1 MIRSSRF
8 ITAKQLRK
16 RYIFALSMIALL
28 ITVSQLSLQL
38 LIAAQESDSDIINLA
53 GRQRML
59 SQKIA
64 KSSVNLVQ
72 ATGTSIKESHRQE
85 LRDATR
91 LWVKTQQGLQFG
103 DESVGLP
110 GRNSDEIQARF
121 DAIQP
126 TYEAIL
132 SDVSNLLDPD
142 ISHAESIVALLNI
155 QRNEAV
161 FLEAMNE
168 IVFLYAEEAANKVK
182 RIQLFEVFLFVA
194 TLLVLVIEVF
204 YIFSPAARRVE
215 QTMNSLRKRY
225 RDLEKLF
232 SATPTGMLLVDA
244 RDLSIVVG
252 NQRML
257 KDLGLDTKKPGRHK
271 LDAFLPNSHSSNQV
285 FLERLRL
292 EEQIDEA
299 EIVLDNPLG
308 QTLEMLASV
317 RQSDLRGR
325 EVYIIGFT
333 DVSDIKR
340 AQKIIEHHASIDA
353 MTQLINRRT
362 GLLMLEKAF
371 ANAQR
376 YHNPLTVCYLDL
388 DGLKQAND
396 RYGHAEGDW
405 LIKTFSKVLAESI
418 READIAT
425 RLGGDEFLLVLPQ
438 CEANESLELMQRLE
452 QQLRQIKE
460 DLCKA
465 YSLSFSYGVVELDTS
480 RHNNAQL
487 LLAEADKQMYLQ
499 KHAKRDPAPL
509 SPEQDSYSE

>member
-8 ITAKQLRK
+8 ITPKQLRK

-38 LIAAQESDSDIINLA
+38 LIAAQESDSDLINLA

-72 ATGTSIKESHRQE
+72 ATGSKTKESHRLE
-85 LRDATR
+85 LREAAR
-91 LWVKTQQGLQFG
+91 LWVKTQQGLQYG
-103 DESVGLP
+103 DESLGLP
-110 GRNSDEIQARF
+110 GHNSEQIQALF
-121 DAIQP
+121 DSIQP
-126 TYEAIL
+126 AYEAIL
-132 SDVSNLLDPD
+132 VDVNLLLEPD
-142 ISHAESIVALLNI
+142 ISHAESIAALLNI
-155 QRNEAV
+155 QINEAK
-161 FLEAMNE
+161 FLKSMNE

-215 QTMNSLRKRY
+215 QTLNSLKKRY

-257 KDLGLDTKKPGRHK
+257 KHLGLDPKRPGRHK
-271 LDAFLPNSHSSNQV
+271 LDAFLPQAHQANQT

-292 EEQIDEA
+292 DEQIEEV

-317 RQSDLRGR
+317 RQADIRGR
-325 EVYIIGFT
+325 DVYIIGFT
-333 DVSDIKR
+333 DVTDIKR
-340 AQKIIEHHASIDA
+340 AQKIIEHHATIDA

-376 YHNPLTVCYLDL
+376 YHSPLTICYLDL

-405 LIKTFSKVLAESI
+405 LIKTFSKIVAESV
-418 READIAT
+418 READIAA

-438 CEANESLELMQRLE
+438 SSDKESLELMQRLKQKLHKIE
-452 QQLRQIKE
+452 Q

-465 YSLSFSYGVVELDTS
+465 YSLSFSYGVVQLDST
-480 RHNNAQL
+480 RHNNAQM

-499 KHAKRDPAPL
+499 KHAKREQDPL
-509 SPEQDSYSE
+509 SPEQDPCSD